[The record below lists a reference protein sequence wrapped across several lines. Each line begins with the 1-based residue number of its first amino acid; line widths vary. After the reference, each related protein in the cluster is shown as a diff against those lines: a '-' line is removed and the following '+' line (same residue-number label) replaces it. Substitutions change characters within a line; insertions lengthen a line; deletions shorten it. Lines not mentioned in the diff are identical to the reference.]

1 MSRPKHA
8 LKLWI
13 MQLRGHEWVCASEIK
28 AAERGSRS
36 RGYAWIEIGLT
47 ANAIS
52 DPSCFELTRE
62 AMNWNEAT
70 LVGELSQTG
79 ASARNARRTTL
90 NIEHTVTTVREYQAL
105 ATGA

>member
-1 MSRPKHA
+1 
-8 LKLWI
+8 
-13 MQLRGHEWVCASEIK
+13 
-28 AAERGSRS
+28 
-36 RGYAWIEIGLT
+36 
-47 ANAIS
+47 
-52 DPSCFELTRE
+52 
-62 AMNWNEAT
+62 MNWNEAT